1 MMAES
6 RRALRELIDLLTE
19 LDERFAGPEWM
30 VESADDVAGAH
41 RAVMHLLQG
50 GLHGHFEEDPARP
63 VFRRIVSPT
72 RKFTGDNPDALY
84 YEAPV
89 AAPMAYRVRGN
100 MAGAVYVTVTVEAG
114 AGQGNFGDRTAGAIS
129 SDQFDVDADGSFEVI
144 AGGPER
150 PRNWIGL
157 ADDARS
163 LTTRHYFEEARAVA
177 ADPHA
182 PVRLTIEPLDP
193 PTGPP
198 PSPDD
203 ETVAAGIR
211 RVANFVRSRTLG
223 MGPPAQRPQPAF
235 VSRTPHQF
243 PPPVTPGDFALSFV
257 DAHYS
262 MAPYLIDL
270 DEAVVMTGR
279 WPECRTGHVVLW
291 NRWSQTYDY
300 AHRTVGL
307 NRAQTQLEPDGTFR
321 IVLAHRDPGTP
332 NWIDTE
338 GRGFGMVFWRFVL
351 AEGEVETPQAE
362 VVKFADLT
370 GGGPAPEA
378 QP

>member
-1 MMAES
+1 MAES
-6 RRALRELIDLLTE
+6 RRALRELIDLLVE
-19 LDERFAGPEWM
+19 IDERFAGPEWM
-30 VESADDVAGAH
+30 VESPDDIAGAH
-41 RAVMHLLQG
+41 RAVMHLLEG
-50 GLHGHFEEDPARP
+50 GLYGHFEEDPARP

-89 AAPMAYRVRGN
+89 AAGMAYRVRGN
-100 MAGAVYVTVTVEAG
+100 MAGAVYATVTVEAG
-114 AGQGNFGDRTAGAIS
+114 PDGGDFGAYRTAGAIS
-129 SDQFDVDADGSFEVI
+129 SDQFDVDANGSFEVT

-163 LTTRHYFEEARAVA
+163 LTTRHYFEEPRAVA
-177 ADPHA
+177 ADPHV

-193 PTGPP
+193 PAGPP
-198 PSPDD
+198 PPPDN
-203 ETVAAGIR
+203 ESVAAGIR

-223 MGPPAQRPQPAF
+223 MGPPAQRPQQAF
-235 VSRTPHQF
+235 VSRVPNVF
-243 PPPVTPGDFALSFV
+243 PPPVTPGDLALSFA

-262 MAPYLIDL
+262 MAPYLIGP
-270 DEAVVMTGR
+270 DEALVMTGR

-291 NRWSQTYDY
+291 NRWTQTYDY

-307 NRAQTQLEPDGTFR
+307 NRAQTRLEPDGTFR
-321 IVLAHRDPGTP
+321 IVLTHRDPGTP

-338 GRGFGMVFWRFVL
+338 GRAFGMVFWRFVL
-351 AEGEVETPQAE
+351 AEGEIDTPQAE
-362 VVKFADLT
+362 VVKLADLT
-370 GGGPAPEA
+370 GARP
-378 QP
+378 